1 MTECYR
7 VEISPKAQRQL
18 RGLPKPLQK
27 RIDAKI
33 QALANNPR
41 PPGVTK
47 LQGAE
52 NRYRIRVGHYRVIY
66 SIADAA
72 LLVLVLEVLNRREAY
87 R

>member
-1 MTECYR
+1 MTPRYR

-18 RGLPKPLQK
+18 RALPKPMLR
-27 RIDAKI
+27 RIDARI
-33 QALANNPR
+33 QALADDPR

-52 NRYRIRVGHYRVIY
+52 NRYRIRAGDYRVIY
-66 SIADAA
+66 AIDDAV